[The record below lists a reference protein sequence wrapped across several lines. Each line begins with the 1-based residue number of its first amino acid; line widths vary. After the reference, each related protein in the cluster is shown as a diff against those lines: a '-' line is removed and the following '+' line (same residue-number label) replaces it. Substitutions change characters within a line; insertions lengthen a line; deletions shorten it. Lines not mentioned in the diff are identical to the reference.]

1 MRSVSP
7 DEQKRESLRYIATQL
22 RMPRSIERIVGFA
35 GSQAMGDF
43 LMEHVF
49 YATVAHMA
57 GCRDLTVIY
66 RDDRPYK
73 KVIAALNRQATR
85 HVSYSAPGDAFP
97 IDWFDIGYNAPLVAP
112 MPRWYDD
119 FTFMPDLVMTP
130 SMVFNTAFLKEHAG
144 LAFAAEDVGRLTPAL
159 AAAGVPEGRWFV
171 GLHVRESRYAFRDN
185 IDPSRSSDPNTFL
198 DAIRVIRDVG
208 GYVVRIGDEAQ
219 SPLPAMDGLVDL
231 SRIPGSF
238 ELQAFAFSQARFNL
252 VTDSG
257 PAALSSALRVPTV
270 ATNSFTR
277 EAVFNPADLVLL
289 KRVRLRGVGEVEY
302 GGPEYLA
309 NGWPDLDLRFIQAA
323 KAPELDGS
331 AIEGFAPNTPEQICE
346 VVGMALE
353 DTAGFE
359 GWRPT
364 PAPLPAREAR
374 KLAWPFDMAPPQ
386 ARVWTPNGPA

>member
-1 MRSVSP
+1 MRTVSP
-7 DEQKRESLRYIATQL
+7 DEQKRESRRYIATQL

-49 YATVAHMA
+49 YATVAYLS
-57 GCRDLTVIY
+57 GCSDLTVIY

-73 KVIAALNRQATR
+73 KVIAGLNRRATR
-85 HVSYSAPGDAFP
+85 HVTYSAPGDAFP
-97 IDWFDIGYNAPLVAP
+97 IDWFDIGYNTPLVAP

-130 SMVFNTAFLKEHAG
+130 SMVFNTAFLNEHVG
-144 LAFAAEDVGRLTPAL
+144 LAFADEDVARLTPAL
-159 AAAGVPEGRWFV
+159 AAAGVPPGQWFV

-185 IDPSRSSDPNTFL
+185 VDPARSSDPMSFV
-198 DAIRVIRDVG
+198 DAIRVIRDLG

-219 SPLPAMDGLVDL
+219 SPLPPMEGLVDL

-238 ELQAFAFSQARFNL
+238 ELQAFAFSRARFNI

-257 PAALSSALRVPTV
+257 PAALSSAMKVPTV
-270 ATNSFTR
+270 ATNCFTR

-289 KRVRLRGVGEVEY
+289 KRVRLRGIGEVEY
-302 GGPEYLA
+302 GSPEYQA
-309 NGWPDLDLRFIQAA
+309 NAWPDLDLRFIQAA

-331 AIEGFAPNTPEQICE
+331 AIEGFAPNTAEQISE

-353 DTAGFE
+353 DTAGFM
-359 GWRPT
+359 GWRGT
-364 PAPLPAREAR
+364 PAPLPTGEPK
-374 KLAWPFDMAPPQ
+374 KLVWPFDMAAPK
-386 ARVWTPNGPA
+386 ARLWTPNGPI